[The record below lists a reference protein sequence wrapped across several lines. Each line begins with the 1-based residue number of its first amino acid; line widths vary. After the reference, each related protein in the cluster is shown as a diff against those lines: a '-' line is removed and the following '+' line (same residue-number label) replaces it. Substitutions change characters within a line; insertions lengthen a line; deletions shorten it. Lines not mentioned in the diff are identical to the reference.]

1 MLRFMRRGWL
11 ALTIALS
18 SSLATPA
25 VALAHGYAHADLA
38 AHESP
43 GHHDQDGQAGL
54 SSPSD
59 SGAGHQHG
67 TIAIGTK
74 SFGPIVALPT
84 TAVAGISWVVLVPR
98 RACVPR
104 AWHIPCSAEPPP
116 NLTRAPPAT
125 R

>member
-1 MLRFMRRGWL
+1 MPRFLRQGWL
-11 ALTIALS
+11 ALGIALVS
-18 SSLATPA
+18 ALATPA
-25 VALAHGYAHADLA
+25 VALAHGHAHADLA

-59 SGAGHQHG
+59 TDAGHQHG

-74 SFGPIVALPT
+74 SFGPIVAMPT
-84 TAVAGISWVVLVPR
+84 TAVAAISWVVLVPQG
-98 RACVPR
+98 ACVPR
-104 AWHIPCSAEPPP
+104 ARHIPCSAEPPP